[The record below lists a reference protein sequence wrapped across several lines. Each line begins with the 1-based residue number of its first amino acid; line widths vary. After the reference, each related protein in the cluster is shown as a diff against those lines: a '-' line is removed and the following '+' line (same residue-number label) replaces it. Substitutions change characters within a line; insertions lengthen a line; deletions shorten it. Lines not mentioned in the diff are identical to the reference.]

1 MQLAIRYGA
10 LGILCCV
17 LARPVYSEPTTR
29 NILPPFGHTHFCVRY
44 PRDCDQTPGRAIST
58 IPSSTRWRELNITQ
72 EWINASISP
81 KPVDAAE
88 FDAWSLFPREG
99 NCNDYAVTKRH
110 VLLESGW
117 PASSLLLAE
126 VALVAT
132 GEHHLILI
140 VRGSSGDW
148 VLDNMRPSVVRLE
161 DTRNDYI
168 WVRVESA
175 RNPRLWTKSFARSG

>member
-1 MQLAIRYGA
+1 MRYGA

-29 NILPPFGHTHFCVRY
+29 NILPPFGHSHFCARY
-44 PRDCDQTPGRAIST
+44 PRDCDQTPGRVIST
-58 IPSSTRWRELNITQ
+58 IPLSMRWRVQ

-126 VALVAT
+126 VRLVST
-132 GEHHLILI
+132 
-140 VRGSSGDW
+140 GDW

-161 DTRNDYI
+161 DARNDYI

-175 RNPRLWTKSFARSG
+175 RNPRLWTRSFARAG